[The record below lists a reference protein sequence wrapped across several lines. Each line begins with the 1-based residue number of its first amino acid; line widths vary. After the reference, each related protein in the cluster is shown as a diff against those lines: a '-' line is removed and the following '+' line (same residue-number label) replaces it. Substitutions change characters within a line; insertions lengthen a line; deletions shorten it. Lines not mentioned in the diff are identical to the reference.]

1 MEEDG
6 EDEVVGE
13 VEEVVAV
20 EVDEGSLRVREE
32 RPILE
37 VEEWTTPVPLL
48 WVTTTALG
56 RTRPMLVLRE
66 GMARRALGLRLGWAL
81 RMSYVPLSDD
91 DWEAQEEDAEDA
103 PLVAFLTAAL
113 VVEVVVVMLM
123 GALAVVVVLEV
134 ELVALL
140 SVMMVV
146 NLVVVAVVVVVV
158 VVVVVTPPPPLPSAS
173 EMGMAGKH
181 SLSRSDKGECG

>member
-1 MEEDG
+1 
-6 EDEVVGE
+6 
-13 VEEVVAV
+13 
-20 EVDEGSLRVREE
+20 
-32 RPILE
+32 
-37 VEEWTTPVPLL
+37 
-48 WVTTTALG
+48 
-56 RTRPMLVLRE
+56 MLVLRE